1 MNRVRR
7 YTALE
12 RRWAAVTLL
21 VASLLIAACMAVLVG
36 AIWQNAWVAIAGG
49 LLTVP
54 LWKLMMWAGGRCAE
68 WSERRHDE
76 IRHLE
81 RETPF
86 QL

>member
-1 MNRVRR
+1 MNRIRL
-7 YTALE
+7 YTARE

-21 VASLLIAACMAVLVG
+21 VASLLITACMAVLVG
-36 AIWQNAWVAIAGG
+36 AVWHLAYVAIGG
-49 LLTVP
+49 AALIVP